1 MRIFEG
7 AILRTTRVNMMCLI
21 LVQEYA
27 LFQKLYTKNIQ
38 KSTKKLILI
47 CIFSYFLV
55 KCKGISFVFF
65 SMNPHT
71 TSEASESP
79 ETREQTQETVTLD
92 TKRRAFRTL
101 IDTEVRS
108 LYEDVTTRPVLR

>member
-1 MRIFEG
+1 
-7 AILRTTRVNMMCLI
+7 
-21 LVQEYA
+21 
-27 LFQKLYTKNIQ
+27 
-38 KSTKKLILI
+38 
-47 CIFSYFLV
+47 
-55 KCKGISFVFF
+55 
-65 SMNPHT
+65 MNPHT

-108 LYEDVTTRPVLR
+108 LYEDVTTRPVLQ